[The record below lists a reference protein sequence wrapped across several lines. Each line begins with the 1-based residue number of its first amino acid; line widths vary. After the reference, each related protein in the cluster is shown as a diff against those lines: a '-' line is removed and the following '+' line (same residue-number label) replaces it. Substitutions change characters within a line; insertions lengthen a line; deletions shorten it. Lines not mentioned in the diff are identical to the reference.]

1 MRATMIVALLL
12 SIICVNSVI
21 GAPDKHAMKNECKYN
36 NLDSGTYRCILSDDE
51 KSFFVDCMTDGTMY
65 INPSQQSLYH
75 YYKQAGLEMRFKLI
89 LSAQYGT
96 IEDVDD
102 DQIESLSLKEGETS
116 DISDEDEI
124 YDWNNPLLGGGK
136 KSGSSQSEG
145 IDDSTLDDDSLEQEE
160 LTKAEKSSVNKT
172 AQYIVYG
179 VIIVMALIFSI
190 GICLLIY
197 WWCCHQKI
205 LNKHRMN
212 ENIITN
218 NDDDRSGRLLI
229 DDQDNDN
236 DNDDETQPFIDI
248 RGSKTIHR
256 QYLKSQGRTIY
267 FGIGVD
273 RNNHQNILESSMN
286 NDDDIDIIQRE
297 RHNIY
302 DDINGA
308 DDDEDGDDLI
318 AHYGSTSN
326 NGGYVIAKFPNNE

>member
-1 MRATMIVALLL
+1 
-12 SIICVNSVI
+12 
-21 GAPDKHAMKNECKYN
+21 MK
-36 NLDSGTYRCILSDDE
+36 
-51 KSFFVDCMTDGTMY
+51 
-65 INPSQQSLYH
+65 
-75 YYKQAGLEMRFKLI
+75 FKLI

-102 DQIESLSLKEGETS
+102 DQIESLSLKEGEPS
-116 DISDEDEI
+116 DISNEDEV
-124 YDWNNPLLGGGK
+124 YDWSNPLGGGK
-136 KSGSSQSEG
+136 KSESSRSEG

-160 LTKAEKSSVNKT
+160 LTTAEKSSVNKT

-205 LNKHRMN
+205 LNKRRMN
-212 ENIITN
+212 ENIIT

-236 DNDDETQPFIDI
+236 ENDDETQPFIDI

-273 RNNHQNILESSMN
+273 RNDYNQNILESSMN